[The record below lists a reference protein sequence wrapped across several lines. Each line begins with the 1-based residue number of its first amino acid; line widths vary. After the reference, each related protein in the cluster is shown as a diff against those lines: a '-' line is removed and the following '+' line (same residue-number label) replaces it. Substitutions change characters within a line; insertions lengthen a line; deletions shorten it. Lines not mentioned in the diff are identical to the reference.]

1 MEAKKEAKKET
12 IKELMSETK
21 KEAIGEAIK
30 EPKKEA
36 IIIENL
42 IKKYDKKEALKNI
55 NLTISEGEFYCLMG
69 PNGSG
74 KTTLSAILASVR
86 EKTSGTVKIYG
97 APPDRARNLIGY
109 MPQENFSSA
118 LLTGRENLIYFAGLL
133 GNTGLQAKKIA
144 EDLLGKVGLKED
156 ADKLVSKYSGGM
168 RKRLELATIL
178 FTGIKVLIL
187 DEPTTGLDPTARKNF
202 FELVND
208 TRENNITIFLITHI
222 GTDAEMADR
231 IGLIDE
237 GRLIAEGTPDELKR
251 NNNLKN
257 ALTIEANCKNER
269 IKSILYGFSDGDQV
283 VETDLGYKIYSDD
296 IAEDI
301 PEIIRKIDRE
311 GFTVTRLESTTST
324 LDDVFYKLTGHS
336 IKDRQKIE

>member
-1 MEAKKEAKKET
+1 
-12 IKELMSETK
+12 
-21 KEAIGEAIK
+21 
-30 EPKKEA
+30 
-36 IIIENL
+36 
-42 IKKYDKKEALKNI
+42 
-55 NLTISEGEFYCLMG
+55 
-69 PNGSG
+69 
-74 KTTLSAILASVR
+74 V
-86 EKTSGTVKIYG
+86 
-97 APPDRARNLIGY
+97 
-109 MPQENFSSA
+109 PQENFSSA